1 MEFENKIVVVTGGTR
16 GIGLAIALHFAREG
30 AKVTAAY
37 LQNDAAAGALQEE
50 ARAIPGSIRTVK
62 ADVSSQA
69 GAVDLMEDA
78 AGGDGRI
85 DVLVNNAGIAGVNKP
100 RHEITEEERDQLMAV
115 NVKVNSGHA
124 TST

>member
-1 MEFENKIVVVTGGTR
+1 MRLQGKVAVVTGGGMGMGR
-16 GIGLAIALHFAREG
+16 SACLLLAREG
-30 AKVTAAY
+30 AKVAVTDVSE
-37 LQNDAAAGALQEE
+37 NDAMQTVED
-50 ARAIPGSIRTVK
+50 IRRTGGTAEHWHLDVTRVIEVK
-62 ADVSSQA
+62 NTFAEIVA
-69 GAVDLMEDA
+69 EFET
-78 AGGDGRI
+78 I